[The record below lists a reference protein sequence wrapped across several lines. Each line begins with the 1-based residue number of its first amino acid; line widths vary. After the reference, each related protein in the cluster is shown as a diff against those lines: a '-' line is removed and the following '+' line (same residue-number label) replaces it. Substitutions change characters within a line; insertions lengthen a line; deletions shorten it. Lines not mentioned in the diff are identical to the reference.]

1 MNDTTTLA
9 PAGQTVSA
17 GTSGAGRR
25 LTKAAGLSLVTG
37 AALFF
42 AGMVT
47 SPAMASPAKVDYLAS
62 LARDPLLT
70 QVSAVLLHYGNLA
83 MGVGVLVLPLLVRGR
98 RGSLLTLVGAL
109 ASALALLNTSGAL
122 VTDWFHMEI
131 GRQLPGAAGVALSD
145 AALSHIL
152 FDVAFRPGPLMLV
165 APLVLFAGL
174 ARAGVIGWWSLA
186 AIVAGTAGL
195 ILLPY
200 STPVL
205 PALGVTP
212 LLAVFAFAGVRV
224 LRRASVG

>member
-1 MNDTTTLA
+1 MNHTTTLA
-9 PAGQTVSA
+9 RDEQIGSA
-17 GTSGAGRR
+17 GTPPAGRR
-25 LTKAAGLSLVTG
+25 LTKVAGVSLVTG

-98 RGSLLTLVGAL
+98 RGGLLTLVGAL

-122 VTDWFHMEI
+122 VTDWFHLEI
-131 GRQLPGAAGVALSD
+131 GRQLPGAAGAALSD
-145 AALSHIL
+145 AVLSHPL
-152 FDVAFRPGPLMLV
+152 FDVAFRPGPLTLV
-165 APLVLFAGL
+165 ALLVLFAGL

-186 AIVAGTAGL
+186 GIAAGTAGL

-200 STPVL
+200 STPLL

-212 LLAVFAFAGVRV
+212 MLAVFAFAGIRM
-224 LRRASVG
+224 LRRAALG